1 MTSQA
6 GERMRG
12 RIVYLDDH
20 STHLVTSVS
29 AHPVRGR
36 MLNLFPLE
44 GKGGTERFQ
53 SPRPGFSMTAP
64 RAARARSSGPCSPT
78 GRRRRAAGAASH

>member
-1 MTSQA
+1 
-6 GERMRG
+6 MRG

-36 MLNLFPLE
+36 MLNIFPLE
-44 GKGGTERFQ
+44 G
-53 SPRPGFSMTAP
+53 
-64 RAARARSSGPCSPT
+64 
-78 GRRRRAAGAASH
+78 